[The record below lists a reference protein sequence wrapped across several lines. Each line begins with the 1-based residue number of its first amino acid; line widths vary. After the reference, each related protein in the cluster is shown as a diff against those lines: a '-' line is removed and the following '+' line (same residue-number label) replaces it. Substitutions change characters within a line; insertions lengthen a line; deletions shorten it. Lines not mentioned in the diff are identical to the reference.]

1 MPPVQSRRDFVRGV
15 RQAGGLLLGA
25 RMPHRETPPGGALTV
40 GLVRAKESPMPSSPS
55 GHPLASDSGELSHA
69 R

>member
-15 RQAGGLLLGA
+15 RQAGG
-25 RMPHRETPPGGALTV
+25 RETQPRGALTV
-40 GLVRAKESPMPSSPS
+40 GLERAKESPMPSSPS
-55 GHPLASDSGELSHA
+55 GNPLASDLGEHSHA